1 MSKDS
6 LKVCLIGESGV
17 GKTAISN
24 CIVGEKFVENGP
36 PTIGSSYHFHSI
48 KVGDETINLK
58 IVDTAGQERFRS
70 ITKQHFRDA
79 VGALLVFDITD
90 RTSYDALDEWLNN
103 FHQYSCPN
111 AVCLLIGNKKDLAD
125 KRLIQSSEA
134 EEFALRYN
142 LTYVE
147 TSAKDSDSV
156 TTAVLK
162 LADEINRNIKN
173 GVIVIQNAVHSELDP
188 KQEDLTRKCC

>member
-6 LKVCLIGESGV
+6 LKICLIGESGV

-24 CIVGEKFVENGP
+24 CVAGEKFIENGP
-36 PTIGSSYHFHSI
+36 PTIGSSYIFHSF
-48 KVGDETINLK
+48 KVGDETINFK

-70 ITKQHFRDA
+70 ITKQHFRDS
-79 VGALLVFDITD
+79 VGALLVFDLTD
-90 RTSYDALDEWLNN
+90 RTSFEALNEWLNN

-111 AVCLLIGNKKDLAD
+111 AVCLLIGNKKDLVD
-125 KRLIQSSEA
+125 RRLIQASEA

-156 TTAVLK
+156 LTGVLK
-162 LADEINRNIKN
+162 LAEEINRNINN
-173 GVIVIQNAVHSELDP
+173 GAIILQTASHSQLDP